1 MKPAAFYLML
11 SVLLLSVSAEP
22 VFAAD
27 DTGPAAQADIAFW
40 ESVRD
45 SRDPSELEAYL
56 KAFPQGRFAPLATI
70 RLKRLKDT
78 GAAVDAPPAAQS
90 GAPGATSAAPPAR
103 AEAQPEIPTAPQAQ
117 VRGWIGAE
125 IRSINATRAAELGL
139 AGPGGAEVVSLVSFG
154 PAAAGGLTPGDVILA
169 CDGEP
174 VRDHAHLVRLI
185 SAIAP
190 QRSTSLAI
198 RRAGVPHT
206 VTITIGNYFEL
217 QWAAAHR
224 NDPVGMINLAA
235 IYADGALL
243 PRNLPEAKRWLER
256 AADGGSVLAMRTF
269 AQWHE
274 SGRGFAQS
282 DGEAFAWYSRAA
294 AAGDG
299 DSMNALALFYVRGRG
314 VPRDPRKAAEWSRR
328 GAALGHPAA
337 TQNYALSLW
346 EGWDGVKNEAL
357 GVEQFRV
364 AAKLGRPEAFLALA
378 KAYHA
383 GVGVPKDLVEALSWY
398 REAVKQGYAYAHTGI
413 AQMYER
419 GEGGLPKSR
428 AEAIRNYRKAAEIN
442 DAEALARLKALKA
455 TPHDP
460 EEVQR
465 LLAALG
471 FDAGP
476 RPGPRTR
483 DAIRKFQQSQGL
495 PVDGTASLRLVGQ
508 LRKAM
513 EQKTAAT
520 AAKTVEPAP
529 VPPDLGKLEGLEK
542 LDTPQ

>member
-1 MKPAAFYLML
+1 MRPAAIYLML

-78 GAAVDAPPAAQS
+78 GAAPDTPPAAPLQS
-90 GAPGATSAAPPAR
+90 GAPSAAPPVR
-103 AEAQPEIPTAPQAQ
+103 AEAQPEIPKAPQAQ

-125 IRSINATRAAELGL
+125 IRSITAARAGELGL
-139 AGPGGAEVVSLVSFG
+139 AGPGGAEVLSLVSFG
-154 PAAAGGLTPGDVILA
+154 PAAAAGGLKPGDVILA

-174 VRDHAHLVRLI
+174 VRDNAHLIRLI

-190 QRSTSLAI
+190 PRSTSLAI
-198 RRAGVPHT
+198 RRAGVLDT
-206 VTITIGNYFEL
+206 VTITIRSYFED

-224 NDPVGMINLAA
+224 GDPLGMVNLGSA
-235 IYADGALL
+235 YADGALV
-243 PRNLPEAKRWLER
+243 PGNLPEARKWLER
-256 AADGGSVLAMRTF
+256 AADGGSVLAMRTL
-269 AQWHE
+269 AERYE
-274 SGRGFAQS
+274 SGRGFAQN
-282 DGEAFAWYSRAA
+282 DREAFAWYSRAA

-299 DSMNALALFYVRGRG
+299 DSMNALALFYVRGRA
-314 VPRDPRKAAEWSRR
+314 VPRDPHKAAEWAKR

-346 EGWDGVKNEAL
+346 EGWDGVKNQAL

-364 AAKLGRPEAFLALA
+364 AAKLGRPEAFLAIGR
-378 KAYHA
+378 AYYA
-383 GVGVPKDLVEALSWY
+383 GHGVPKNLAEALSWY
-398 REAVKQGYAYAHTGI
+398 REAVKQGNLYAHKDI

-419 GEGGLPKSR
+419 GEGGLPKDR

-442 DAEALARLKALKA
+442 DPEALARLKALKA
-455 TPHDP
+455 TRHDP

-483 DAIRKFQQSQGL
+483 DAIRAFQQSQGL

-513 EQKTAAT
+513 EQKAAAT